1 MSSGTV
7 SGGVG
12 SKRPLV
18 IALAVIGVVFVIL
31 AVLFFAG
38 VGMGPLN
45 SIGHSGKVNHGSHGI
60 RGSVSAVIGVIALA
74 GAWFANRKA
83 R

>member
-1 MSSGTV
+1 MSSESV

-18 IALAVIGVVFVIL
+18 IALAVIGVAFIIL
-31 AVLFFAG
+31 AILFFAG
-38 VGMGPLN
+38 VGMGPLD
-45 SIGHSGKVNHGSHGI
+45 SVGHSGKVNHGSHGI
-60 RGSVSAVIGVIALA
+60 RGTISAVIGILAFA

>member
-1 MSSGTV
+1 
-7 SGGVG
+7 
-12 SKRPLV
+12 
-18 IALAVIGVVFVIL
+18 
-31 AVLFFAG
+31 
-38 VGMGPLN
+38 MGPLN

-60 RGSVSAVIGVIALA
+60 RGSVSAVIGVVALA